1 MPVQVP
7 FEFGIA
13 EMSGM
18 ALAQQ
23 LRDSSSAAE
32 LMSAVAGFDRV
43 ESIRALAEQGF
54 KTIELGGDLTL
65 FFPGAFDP
73 DVIDGLGELKAELG
87 LTYTVHLPLWSVEPS
102 TPLQQVRRG
111 SVQALVDTIRATAP
125 LEPDAYVVHAT
136 NALASEFSRLP
147 VAAEGRPLLLG
158 LFAEQ
163 AARSLREVI
172 EETGVQGRMLAI
184 ETVEFPFE
192 MTLELAEE
200 LDVSMCLDTGHV
212 LVGFSGPVDLFEALE
227 QCLPRLGE
235 IHLHDGPWQGPER
248 SIGYGKD
255 HQALGKG
262 DLDVGRLLDRLTEAA
277 YQGPIIFELPVAAS
291 MASLDAI
298 RQARPDLQTTGA
310 AAG

>member
-1 MPVQVP
+1 MQLQLQ
-7 FEFGIA
+7 FGIA

-18 ALAQQ
+18 ALAKQ
-23 LRDSSSAAE
+23 LRDSTSAAE
-32 LMSAVAGFDRV
+32 LMGAVAGFDRV
-43 ESIRALAEQGF
+43 ESIRELARQGF

-73 DVIDGLGELKAELG
+73 DVIERLGELRAELD

-102 TPLQQVRRG
+102 TPLQRVRRG
-111 SVQALVDTIRATAP
+111 SVQALVDTITATAP
-125 LEPDAYVVHAT
+125 LVPAAYVMHAT

-147 VAAEGRPLLLG
+147 IAPEGRPLLLG
-158 LFAEQ
+158 FFVEQ
-163 AARSLREVI
+163 AAQSLHEII
-172 EETGVQGRMLAI
+172 EETGVPGRKIAI

-212 LVGFSGPVDLFEALE
+212 LVGFSGPVDLFDALE

-235 IHLHDGPWQGPER
+235 VHLHDGPWQGPER

-255 HQALGKG
+255 HQALGNG
-262 DLDVGRLLDRLTEAA
+262 DLDVGRLLDRLTEAE
-277 YQGPIIFELPVAAS
+277 YQGPIIFELPVD
-291 MASLDAI
+291 ASLASLEVI
-298 RQARPDLQTTGA
+298 RQTRPDLERARAT
-310 AAG
+310 AG